1 MYTLEEQE
9 QEQLKL
15 LQNRII
21 EASRCYVGSLF
32 SPKGYN
38 EKITRENDFQR
49 GAIWM
54 FQNQWISVEEECPI
68 GTCVLLDKYGNMRL
82 DRLDFRALGYIRHN
96 EITHWMPIPEPKKGG
111 E

>member
-1 MYTLEEQE
+1 MYTLEQQE

-15 LQNRII
+15 LRNRII
-21 EASRCYVGSLF
+21 KASRVYVSGLF
-32 SPKGYN
+32 SPIGSAK
-38 EKITRENDFQR
+38 ETRANDFER
-49 GAIWM
+49 GAVWM

-82 DRLDFRALGYIRHN
+82 DRLNFRALGYIQNN
-96 EITHWMPIPEPKKGG
+96 EITHWMPIPELKEGG